1 MKALLSRL
9 SGRNDLLLALL
20 LIAVVFMM
28 ILPMPTELVDI
39 LIAINLGIAVILMMM
54 AIYIHTPLEF
64 TVFPS
69 LLLLTTLFRLS
80 LSITTTRLILLQAD
94 AGQIVYTFGNFV
106 VGGNLVVGR

>member
-64 TVFPS
+64 TVFP
-69 LLLLTTLFRLS
+69 LTAIADHLVSPVAFNYYDTFDP
-80 LSITTTRLILLQAD
+80 ITGGCRAD
-94 AGQIVYTFGNFV
+94 CLY
-106 VGGNLVVGR
+106 LW